1 MMKLNNWSQ
10 FDDLSELETEQPPQV
25 KRQRQKQRKWR
36 EIEDIKE
43 RQRMRRELVDYNVVD
58 IDSELAAIFA

>member
-1 MMKLNNWSQ
+1 MMKLNNWSH

-36 EIEDIKE
+36 
-43 RQRMRRELVDYNVVD
+43 
-58 IDSELAAIFA
+58 

>member
-1 MMKLNNWSQ
+1 MMKLNTWSQ

-58 IDSELAAIFA
+58 MDSELAAIFA

>member
-1 MMKLNNWSQ
+1 MKLNNWSQ

>member
-58 IDSELAAIFA
+58 MDSELAAIFA